1 MVSALV
7 GVQDQAQ
14 KLATARLAVVVLA
27 APEALALAAAA
38 VAAVSSL
45 AALLIGIAQ
54 VLVA

>member
-1 MVSALV
+1 MV

-14 KLATARLAVVVLA
+14 KLVRARLAVVPE

-38 VAAVSSL
+38 VAAVSSPV
-45 AALLIGIAQ
+45 ALLIGIAQ